1 MVGPSSPTRS
11 GPKRRHWQRPP
22 EVGTGR
28 FTMRILTCS
37 RGTYLAELT
46 DAERCALA
54 WWAEAGRALLLGD
67 PDVALLARETA
78 ISAAHLDR
86 LADALC
92 LAGSRPADR
101 GPRAPTGGRRRPSA
115 RG

>member
-1 MVGPSSPTRS
+1 
-11 GPKRRHWQRPP
+11 
-22 EVGTGR
+22 
-28 FTMRILTCS
+28 MRVLTCGG
-37 RGTYLAELT
+37 GTYLAELT

-54 WWAEAGRALLLGD
+54 WAAEAGRALLLGD
-67 PDVALLARETA
+67 PDLALLAQETT

-92 LAGSRPADR
+92 LAGRRPADR
-101 GPRAPTGGRRRPSA
+101 GPRAPAGGRQRPGV